1 MKIDFHA
8 HLFPRPF
15 LDEIERRKLEFRMPG
30 MPLSIF
36 PKMYDLEERLRDMDR
51 TGIDM
56 QALSLGPP
64 GAEVGSAQDSVAL
77 TKLWNDQIAKVVQA
91 DPRHFTGLAAL
102 PMQVPDAAVRELDRA
117 VDELRLPG
125 AQIFSNAA
133 GKTLDA
139 PEFWPVYERAQELD
153 VPIFIHPNT
162 PLCTTGQMDFGVMLM
177 LGLPADTSLAASRL
191 VMSGVMDK
199 YPKLN
204 IVLAHLGG
212 VLPYLL
218 GRFDANF
225 DFLTQL
231 EPGNRPRISPP
242 PSSHFKRFYLDTV
255 SYHAPAYYCAY
266 ATSGADRI
274 LLGSDYPYSWWERA
288 VEAIRELDVPQA
300 DKEKI
305 YGGNAARLLKL
316 RTAGRVA

>member
-8 HLFPRPF
+8 HLFPKPF
-15 LDEIERRKLEFRMPG
+15 LEEIERRKLEFRLPG
-30 MPLSIF
+30 TRIPVFS
-36 PKMYDLEERLRDMDR
+36 KMYDLEERLADMDR

-77 TKLWNDQIAKVVQA
+77 TRLWNDQIAKVVQA

-102 PMQVPDAAVRELDRA
+102 PMPVPDAALRELDRA
-117 VDELRLPG
+117 VNELHLPG

-139 PEFWPVYERAQELD
+139 PEFWPLYALAQELD

-162 PLCTTGQMDFGVMLM
+162 PLCTTGQMEFGLMIMLAF
-177 LGLPADTSLAASRL
+177 PVDTSLAASRL
-191 VMSGVMDK
+191 VMSGVLEK
-199 YPKLN
+199 YPRLK

-218 GRFDANF
+218 GRFDVDSSLMA
-225 DFLTQL
+225 QL
-231 EPGNRPRISPP
+231 VPDYDLRISQP
-242 PSSHFKRFYLDTV
+242 PSVYFKRFYLDTV
-255 SYHAPAYYCAY
+255 SHHAPAYYCAC

-274 LLGSDYPYSWWERA
+274 VLGSDYPYSRWDRA
-288 VEAIRELDVPQA
+288 VEAIRELHIPQA

-316 RTAGRVA
+316 RMAGRVA